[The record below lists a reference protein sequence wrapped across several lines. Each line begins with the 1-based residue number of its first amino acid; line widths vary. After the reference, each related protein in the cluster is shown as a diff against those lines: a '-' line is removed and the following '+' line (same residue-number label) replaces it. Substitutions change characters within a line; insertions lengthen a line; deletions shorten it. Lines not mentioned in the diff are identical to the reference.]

1 MPPKVKAQSTEIDP
15 KEFYLSEY
23 ASLRE
28 EMLKRIELQH
38 QVITLALVAVGTFI
52 TIGTQPSS
60 DALVLLIYPIFA
72 SFLAVGWYQHNLRIK
87 RIGDYICEK
96 IESRIPA
103 GGWEQ
108 HRTNITAKIKVS
120 ATIVSASGTFVG
132 TQLLTIILAIPKLVF
147 TETESW
153 LLIADGLAVILTIL
167 AIRRRPQM

>member
-1 MPPKVKAQSTEIDP
+1 MPPKPKAQSTEIDP

-38 QVITLALVAVGTFI
+38 QIITLALVAVGTFI
-52 TIGTQPSS
+52 TIGTHPNS
-60 DALVLLIYPIFA
+60 DALILLIYPIFA

-87 RIGDYICEK
+87 RIGDYIREK
-96 IESRIPA
+96 IESKVLA

-120 ATIVSASGTFVG
+120 ATVISASGTFAG
-132 TQLLTIILAIPKLVF
+132 TQLLTIVLAIPKLVF
-147 TETESW
+147 SEIELW
-153 LLIADGLAVILTIL
+153 LLLADGLAIVLTIL
-167 AIRRRPQM
+167 AVRRRPLM